1 MKTHTILLLTFI
13 LFLTSCGPAPLPA
26 LTPLT
31 ATGAATEEPTRTLM
45 PAPPTATPRPTA
57 SPTPRSNRSA
67 AFGMVENAVEA
78 RKSATEKY
86 APASLGSTFPA
97 GGQAFTG
104 EDGLARLDLSP
115 DGTIIRMA
123 PNTLFTLSSLEE
135 IESDPFTELKLF
147 FGQVYIILQGGE
159 LQVKT
164 PGGVAAVR
172 GSMLGISYT
181 PKTNTMTAT
190 CLEGHCSL
198 RNEAGIIELVEGQ
211 AADILQGVLAREPR
225 PITDAELGNWLEY
238 TPELDS
244 LLDRLPFLRDRI
256 NRLPELPKR
265 PRFRP

>member
-1 MKTHTILLLTFI
+1 LSHEDTHDSPADFYPVSNLVRTCS
-13 LFLTSCGPAPLPA
+13 TSRADSADRDRRGRRGADANADARASHRHPA
-26 LTPLT
+26 
-31 ATGAATEEPTRTLM
+31 
-45 PAPPTATPRPTA
+45 
-57 SPTPRSNRSA
+57 S
-67 AFGMVENAVEA
+67 EA